1 MRAINRIQSMKF
13 LKKIF
18 IILML
23 LVPMTVGAIGVN
35 TKITGIKM
43 QPDFW
48 AGIFPSVV
56 SYMYDVTGLEFIEG
70 RETIIGL
77 ELETGTL
84 ARTFKRIPETGAL
97 LSGTPEPERDEDGE
111 IVYEYDENDK
121 RIKPTDAQILAYVSN
136 DYDTLYAGFYLK
148 VSQGFGQSRHGD
160 GDLFNLTAGIKGRW
174 EISLDPII
182 PIGERSKSL
191 PFYQYEAFWESDKNY
206 TVLPGTPD
214 LSGNRQLLDVAF
226 ALEGRFKNLFK
237 GVASAEGANAYFEIL
252 YSPRFL
258 NTTYNV
264 GGRSQFFKFLF
275 NSSEGFMIYQ
285 KLDDRGENL
294 FSLGLTNAIAFR
306 FLTGKYV
313 PVYAESLNL
322 PLGWYTPENTTF
334 AVEDI
339 IKLEYY
345 GRQFFKYF
353 VPKVSVFLDLSYN
366 WGKLNNNTLDQYL
379 NTFCASAGVHVELTI
394 AGNFAVYY
402 EIGKVFAYTGP
413 DADYFIGF
421 RSSDSL
427 KISLSVEF

>member
-1 MRAINRIQSMKF
+1 
-13 LKKIF
+13 
-18 IILML
+18 ML
-23 LVPMTVGAIGVN
+23 LVPMTTVGAIGIS

-48 AGIFPSVV
+48 AGVFPSVV
-56 SYMYDVTGLEFIEG
+56 SYMYNVTGLEFIEG
-70 RETIIGL
+70 RQTSIGL

-84 ARTFKRIPETGAL
+84 ARSFRRIPKTGAL
-97 LSGTPEPERDEDGE
+97 LSSIPYPDDDIEDDPWE
-111 IVYEYDENDK
+111 WTEDQ
-121 RIKPTDAQILAYVSN
+121 RLAYYFN

-148 VSQGFGQSRHGD
+148 LSQGFGQSKHND
-160 GDLFNLTAGIKGRW
+160 GDMFDLTAGIKGRW
-174 EISLDPII
+174 EISVNPILDF
-182 PIGERSKSL
+182 GKRQNY
-191 PFYQYEAFWESDKNY
+191 PFYMY
-206 TVLPGTPD
+206 TDFAQNDPYHVLDGTPD

-237 GVASAEGANAYFEIL
+237 GIASAEGANAYFEIL
-252 YSPRFL
+252 YSPKFL

-275 NSSEGFMIYQ
+275 NSSEGFMLYQ
-285 KLDDRGENL
+285 KLDERGENL
-294 FSLGLTNAIAFR
+294 FSLGLSNAIAFR

-345 GRQFFKYF
+345 GRQFFRYF
-353 VPKVSVFLDLSYN
+353 VPKVSVFVDLSYN
-366 WGKLNNNTLDQYL
+366 WGKLNNNTLDQFL

-394 AGNFAVYY
+394 AGNIAVYY

-413 DADYFIGF
+413 NADYFIGF

-427 KISLSVEF
+427 KISLSVQF

>member
-1 MRAINRIQSMKF
+1 
-13 LKKIF
+13 
-18 IILML
+18 
-23 LVPMTVGAIGVN
+23 MTVGAIGVS

-48 AGIFPSVV
+48 AGVFPSVV
-56 SYMYDVTGLEFIEG
+56 SYMYNVTGLEFIEG
-70 RETIIGL
+70 RETSVGL

-97 LSGTPEPERDEDGE
+97 LSSVPRPDDDK
-111 IVYEYDENDK
+111 YDD
-121 RIKPTDAQILAYVSN
+121 PFSWTDQQQLAYYYN

-148 VSQGFGQSRHGD
+148 LSQGFGQSKYNEGD
-160 GDLFNLTAGIKGRW
+160 MFNLTAGVKGRW
-174 EISLDPII
+174 EISVNPILDF
-182 PIGERSKSL
+182 GKRQNY
-191 PFYQYEAFWESDKNY
+191 PFYLYDAFDKNDTY
-206 TVLPGTPD
+206 QVLPGTPD

-237 GVASAEGANAYFEIL
+237 GIASAEGANAYFEIL

-285 KLDDRGENL
+285 KLDERGENL
-294 FSLGLTNAIAFR
+294 FSLGLSNAIAFR

-345 GRQFFKYF
+345 GRQFFRYF
-353 VPKVSVFLDLSYN
+353 VPKVSVFVDLSYN
-366 WGKLNNNTLDQYL
+366 WGKLNNNTLDQFL
-379 NTFCASAGVHVELTI
+379 NTFCASTGVHVELTI
-394 AGNFAVYY
+394 AGNFSVYY